1 MDWKRAI
8 EINRG
13 ALAGVLAGLAGVLA
27 VFEGALRLP
36 RRVHRS
42 LTLDLFK
49 TESAVRRLIV
59 MVMQEMA
66 ARGFVAA
73 LPPPRPMPA
82 GLVIA
87 SRQPGHPSRRAFP
100 LFDARVAYRF
110 EEDAAPAAV
119 AVTGPRIRVIDAASP
134 REQFLSRFTPPTDT
148 LCSVAEAH
156 VLRLRL
162 AAATR
167 ALHNLISEAKRMA
180 RWQARRARM
189 ETPAFLSP
197 LRPGPPP
204 GNNSRAKQE
213 IDLILRECHALA
225 RHFSAKTALARQ
237 GPSLNSS

>member
-8 EINRG
+8 EINRE
-13 ALAGVLAGLAGVLA
+13 ALAGVLAGLAGV
-27 VFEGALRLP
+27 FEVALRLP

-42 LTLDLFK
+42 LALDLHK
-49 TESAVRRLIV
+49 AESAVRRLIV

-66 ARGFVAA
+66 ARGLVVA

-87 SRQPGHPSRRAFP
+87 GRQPGHPARRAFP
-100 LFDARVAYRF
+100 LFDARVAYSF
-110 EEDAAPAAV
+110 EEDIATAAV
-119 AVTGPRIRVIDAASP
+119 AVTGPRIRVIDTASP
-134 REQFLSRFTPPTDT
+134 REQFLSHFTPPTDT

-162 AAATR
+162 AAASR
-167 ALHNLISEAKRMA
+167 ALHNLITEAKRMA
-180 RWQARRARM
+180 RWQARRART
-189 ETPAFLSP
+189 EAPTFLSP

-225 RHFSAKTALARQ
+225 RYFSAETAMARHVQ
-237 GPSLNSS
+237 SLNSS